1 MPLSEILNK
10 REIKMKYLII
20 LLTCILVSC
29 NYDIIID
36 EYSDTRV
43 SEPSCVHKVNIIV
56 DNQAPNV
63 TFETDSIVLQYKEED
78 ICKTFN
84 TKNYYIDSIVLNG
97 RLYTPYYTIYNG
109 GIHIPIKRRVINSI
123 NNIDIVLYDGCP
135 WYSDSGYKILQ
146 SIQFGDPTVDNW
158 VESNN

>member
-1 MPLSEILNK
+1 
-10 REIKMKYLII
+10 MKYLII
-20 LLTCILVSC
+20 LLTYILVSC
-29 NYDIIID
+29 SYDVIID
-36 EYSDTRV
+36 EYSTRLSESNDT
-43 SEPSCVHKVNIIV
+43 HTVNIIV
-56 DNQAPNV
+56 DNQVANV
-63 TFETDSIVLQYKEED
+63 VFETDSITLYYQDKD

-109 GIHIPIKRRVINSI
+109 GIHIPIKRKVINSI

-146 SIQFGDPTVDNW
+146 SIQFGDPIVDNW